1 MSQFLVQDGKGVRW
15 VPVEKQMM
23 VGRSP
28 SSHLVL
34 HSPTASRRH
43 AWIWLQGER
52 AIVEDLGSTH
62 GTYVNGQL
70 VTMPRPLAPNDVITA
85 GDARLT
91 FVTHGE
97 QYDEEPEE
105 RTDLRFEAPAAKTP
119 PAGVPVFV
127 ASQVFCPTCGA
138 SNHPQAT
145 YCGHCGHSMSFQL
158 GQPAQWGAGSGQRAA
173 WQTTSPRGE
182 VYSPIPFPEMQTQS
196 QGSRTGVWI
205 LILMLAILA
214 VILLTMLGV
223 LFALTFG

>member
-1 MSQFLVQDGKGVRW
+1 
-15 VPVEKQMM
+15 MM

-34 HSPTASRRH
+34 HSATASRRH
-43 AWIWLQGER
+43 AWIWLQEER
-52 AIVEDLGSTH
+52 AVIEDLGSTH

-70 VTMPRPLAPNDVITA
+70 VVVPRALAPNDVITI

-91 FVTHGE
+91 FVTHAE
-97 QYDEEPEE
+97 QYAEPPQEVAG
-105 RTDLRFEAPAAKTP
+105 RTDRDTVKTP
-119 PAGVPVFV
+119 PTGVPIPMVL
-127 ASQVFCPTCGA
+127 ASQIFCPTCGA

-145 YCGHCGHSMSFQL
+145 FCGHCGHTLSFQMGQVPERGSGA
-158 GQPAQWGAGSGQRAA
+158 GQPPGWRS
-173 WQTTSPRGE
+173 TTPRE
-182 VYSPIPFPEMQTQS
+182 VYGPIPFTDMQTQS
-196 QGSRTGVWI
+196 RGARTGVWI